1 MGPRKPL
8 RNRTYSNLMAS
19 SLINLIL
26 YNSSNHSSRQSL
38 SIAAVAADLVTYI
51 FNYGS
56 APPQTGTGLATARD
70 QIQLG
75 LNLRDGP
82 HVAGHHSAQE
92 TPEQLLAVCRQWTPM
107 H

>member
-1 MGPRKPL
+1 MGPRKAV
-8 RNRTYSNLMAS
+8 RICIYGNLMTS

-51 FNYGS
+51 VNYGS
-56 APPQTGTGLATARD
+56 PPPQTGAGLAAARD

-75 LNLRDGP
+75 LNLRDAP
-82 HVAGHHSAQE
+82 HVAGHQSARENPRATTCLCTQ
-92 TPEQLLAVCRQWTPM
+92 
-107 H
+107 

>member
-1 MGPRKPL
+1 MNRFLSVNIFNYVKYVSILHMGPRKAV
-8 RNRTYSNLMAS
+8 RIRTYGNLMTS

-51 FNYGS
+51 VNYGS
-56 APPQTGTGLATARD
+56 APPQTGAGLAAARD

-75 LNLRDGP
+75 
-82 HVAGHHSAQE
+82 
-92 TPEQLLAVCRQWTPM
+92 
-107 H
+107 

>member
-1 MGPRKPL
+1 MRI
-8 RNRTYSNLMAS
+8 RTYGNLMTS

-51 FNYGS
+51 VNYGS
-56 APPQTGTGLATARD
+56 APPQTGAGLATAHD

-75 LNLRDGP
+75 LNLRDGM
-82 HVAGHHSAQE
+82 HLVGHHSMRE
-92 TPEQLLAVCRQWTPM
+92 NPEQLLAVCRQ
-107 H
+107 

>member
-1 MGPRKPL
+1 MRI
-8 RNRTYSNLMAS
+8 RTYGNLMTS

-51 FNYGS
+51 VNYGS
-56 APPQTGTGLATARD
+56 APPQTGAGLAAALD

-82 HVAGHHSAQE
+82 HVAGHHSTRK
-92 TPEQLLAVCRQWTPM
+92 TPEHLIAVCRQWTPM